1 MVAPKRKTC
10 YQTENATANQETH
23 PYYTSIHI
31 HIIIKNTPT
40 SKTHPHVCKTH
51 VCKTHPHPHP
61 HPYYTSKHIHIIIK
75 KGGPYSTP
83 QAHC

>member
-23 PYYTSIHI
+23 PYYL
-31 HIIIKNTPT
+31 K
-40 SKTHPHVCKTH
+40 
-51 VCKTHPHPHP
+51 
-61 HPYYTSKHIHIIIK
+61 IK